1 MEAEYIALSHA
12 MRDLIPI
19 KRTTQEIFKY
29 LGKQLQQTEVKCT
42 LFEDNQACLQLASVP
57 KMTPRSKHIGIKY
70 HFFREH
76 VKNGFVQVK
85 AVALEHNK
93 ADIFTK
99 GLGETDYRRKRL
111 LISGW
116 DKDVR
121 QEGVS
126 ENTR

>member
-1 MEAEYIALSHA
+1 MI
-12 MRDLIPI
+12 
-19 KRTTQEIFKY
+19 T
-29 LGKQLQQTEVKCT
+29 LQ
-42 LFEDNQACLQLASVP
+42 
-57 KMTPRSKHIGIKY
+57 SKHIGIKY

-76 VKNGFVQVK
+76 VKNVFVKVK
-85 AVALEHNK
+85 AVASENNK
-93 ADIFTK
+93 SDMFTK
-99 GLGETDYRRKRL
+99 GLGETDYQRKQL